1 MASRLMAW
9 QISPPKSRGRRMTKS
24 NWRDRA
30 ATQFTCEKRPAQ
42 GSAGMVVSNHPLASA
57 AGMEMLAA
65 GGNAID
71 AAVATQFA
79 LTVVEPM
86 MVGLIGGTTSHIR
99 LADGSHRI
107 IDGMSAVP
115 QSGRPDMYRPIPG
128 AAPEIYDVEG
138 RENQVGPKAVATP
151 GSLLAWCL
159 ALRRYGT
166 MSLADVMQPAIRHA
180 ARGFAVTPYL
190 SDCIAS
196 AAPDLSKDK
205 LAAIRLLPGGTPLK
219 AGERLVQADYAEAL
233 TLVSQKG
240 ETALHGGPLGDLLV
254 ECMQKNGGFVSAKD
268 LTDYRVVER
277 APIRG
282 QYRGWEIVGP
292 PPPAASG
299 VHITQMLNILEGYD
313 VAKLGFGTVDYFHL
327 LAEVLK
333 IAFADRAEASG
344 DPDFVKVP
352 VERITSKAYANERR
366 AGIDLTR
373 AKHWT
378 GGLLA
383 KEGADTTHLTTADR
397 HGNVV
402 TTTQTINSLF
412 GARFIVPGIGMVPN
426 DYMANFDPRPGN
438 ALSIAPGKRVTSSMS
453 PMMALRDGRVVYALG
468 LPGGRK
474 IFPSAFQALIN
485 LIDHGMALQEAVEAP
500 RIWTEGPVLE
510 VEHGIPETVRKGLTD
525 RGHKL
530 QIMPTVAGGMNAI
543 QFHEDGS
550 MTGAACWRAD
560 GSAAGF
566 GGGLAR
572 AGVRFLLPR

>member
-1 MASRLMAW
+1 MSEA
-9 QISPPKSRGRRMTKS
+9 G
-24 NWRDRA
+24 WRQRA
-30 ATQFTCEKRPAQ
+30 GTQFKCEKQ
-42 GSAGMVVSNHPLASA
+42 SAHGRNGMVVTNHPLASA

-71 AAVATQFA
+71 AAVAAQFA

-107 IDGMSAVP
+107 VDGMSAVP
-115 QSGRPDMYRPIPG
+115 LAGHPTMYRPIPG
-128 AAPEIYDVEG
+128 TLPQVYDVER

-151 GSLLAWCL
+151 GSLRAWCH
-159 ALRRYGT
+159 ALDTYGT
-166 MSLADVMQPAIRHA
+166 MALADVMQPAIRHA
-180 ARGFAVTPYL
+180 ARGFTVTPYL
-190 SDCIAS
+190 SDCIES
-196 AAPDLSKDK
+196 AADDLLDDPF
-205 LAAIRLLPGGTPLK
+205 AADRLLPDGTPLK
-219 AGERLVQADYAEAL
+219 AGERLVQGDYAEAL
-233 TLVSQKG
+233 TLIAQQG
-240 ETALHGGPLGDLLV
+240 ESALHGGPLGDLLV
-254 ECMQKNGGFVSAKD
+254 ECMERTGGFISRKD

-282 QYRGWEIVGP
+282 RYRGWEILGP

-299 VHITQMLNILEGYD
+299 VHIAQMLNIIEGYD
-313 VAKLGFGTVDYFHL
+313 IAKMGFGTVETLHL

-352 VERITSKAYANERR
+352 VERITSKAYADDRR
-366 AGIDLTR
+366 ADIDPAR
-373 AKHWT
+373 ARSWT

-383 KEGADTTHLTTADR
+383 KEGADTTHLTVADGM
-397 HGNVV
+397 GNVV

-426 DYMANFDPRPGN
+426 DYMSNFDPRPGSP
-438 ALSIAPGKRVTSSMS
+438 LSIAPGKRVTTSMS
-453 PMMALRDGRVVYALG
+453 PVMALRDGKVVYALG

-474 IFPSAFQALIN
+474 IFPSAWQALIN
-485 LIDHGMALQEAVEAP
+485 LIDHGMTLQEAVEAP
-500 RIWTEGPVLE
+500 RIWTEGVVLE
-510 VEHGIPETVRKGLTD
+510 VEHGVPESVRQELRD
-525 RGHKL
+525 RGHTL

-543 QFHEDGS
+543 QFHDDGS

-560 GSAAGF
+560 GAAVAL

-572 AGVRFLLPR
+572 AGVRFVLPS